1 MTKDAG
7 QTGSFD
13 SGQEYLAKVYAKALL
28 GVTEANGT
36 TVAVLDELDSVLA
49 DVFDKLPQ
57 LEATLVSLRVSH
69 EDKLRILDQAFGGK
83 MNVDLLNFLKVV
95 SRHGRLDCLRTI
107 RRVAKRLYDDVCGRV
122 PVVIRTAEALDDE
135 TLVRVRERLKQLLDR
150 DVVLETKV
158 DPSIIGGLVIRV
170 GDTVY
175 DASVAAAFEQ
185 MRSGAVEQTMQSI
198 RQSVSRFVA
207 S

>member
-135 TLVRVRERLKQLLDR
+135 TLVRVRERLKQLLGR

>member
-83 MNVDLLNFLKVV
+83 MSVDLLNFLKVV

-107 RRVAKRLYDDVCGRV
+107 QRVAKRLYDDVCGRV
-122 PVVIRTAEALDDE
+122 PVVIRTAEALDEE